1 MEIAVGPLT
10 FTARTVGPPNG
21 PPVFL
26 LHGFPEG
33 AGCWTAVSTLLAE
46 AGLRCVAPDQRGYSR
61 GARPVGVDAY
71 ALDLL
76 VGDALGML
84 DALGWQHA
92 HLVGH
97 DWGAIIAWV
106 LAARHPH
113 RVRTLTAVS
122 VPHPAAFGA
131 ALRDDLDQQQRSAY
145 LRLFRAEPGRAEEVL
160 LAGDAV
166 RLRGIF
172 DGSGLDAAEVDAFVR
187 PLLEPGALTA
197 ALAWYRAMAAPDYAA
212 VPVVTVP
219 TTFVWGDRDVAVGR
233 VAALGS
239 AAYVT
244 GDYRFAELPEI
255 NHWVPEQ
262 ATDLLAAL
270 ILERVGP

>member
-10 FTARTVGPPNG
+10 FSARSVGPSQG
-21 PPVFL
+21 PPVLL

-33 AGCWTAVSTLLAE
+33 AGCWTAVSALLAE
-46 AGLRCVAPDQRGYSR
+46 AGLHCVAPDQRGYST
-61 GARPVGVDAY
+61 GARPEGVDAY

-76 VGDALGML
+76 VGDVLGIM

-97 DWGAIIAWV
+97 DWGAILAWV

-131 ALRDDLDQQQRSAY
+131 ALRDDPDQQERSAY

-160 LAGDAV
+160 LAGDAS
-166 RLRGIF
+166 RLRGMYE
-172 DGSGLDAAEVDAFVR
+172 GSGLGAAQVDALVR

-197 ALAWYRAMAAPDYAA
+197 ALAWYRAMAAPDYAE
-212 VPVVTVP
+212 VPAVTVP

-233 VAALGS
+233 VAALGA

-244 GDYRFAELPEI
+244 GDYRFAELPKI
-255 NHWVPEQ
+255 SHWVPEQ

-270 ILERVGP
+270 ILERISP